1 MDKIFDILFPG
12 IFFLVAGF
20 FVYRI
25 IKNKGIKSA
34 MFSAHINTTVGEV
47 SGIGQSMIDT
57 MVKVHTL
64 GNSGKTEGIGLEFVA
79 KSMLSYQMVPI
90 SLSVSEAKNLINLL
104 ELATAGTDTGRA
116 EPHNQAAA
124 HRR

>member
-1 MDKIFDILFPG
+1 MDKIMDVLFPG
-12 IFFLVAGF
+12 IFLLVAGF

-47 SGIGQSMIDT
+47 AGIDQGMMTT

-64 GNSGKTEGIGLEFVA
+64 GNSGITEAVGLEFVA
-79 KSMLSYQMVPI
+79 KSMLSYQMMPI
-90 SLSVSEAKNLINLL
+90 SLSIAEAKNLIEVLNI
-104 ELATAGTDTGRA
+104 AVAGSTDTA
-116 EPHNQAAA
+116 WWHKKQPTQ
-124 HRR
+124 